1 MRAWARAGGE
11 SGERAGRYHGPAG
24 NPAARS
30 GDRTRGG
37 SSLDSFPVLFWA
49 RSAPRLHPQRW
60 HTGARPHEC
69 LFRLSAGGQCEA
81 VGPGRGVDLSAGG
94 DCMSE
99 SIFETASA
107 DETRALGARIAALLE
122 PGDVVLLHGDLGA
135 GKTTLTQGIGAA
147 LGMPQQAQSP
157 IFSLVVDT
165 PLPDGVIVRHIDL
178 YRLDDPT

>member
-1 MRAWARAGGE
+1 
-11 SGERAGRYHGPAG
+11 
-24 NPAARS
+24 
-30 GDRTRGG
+30 
-37 SSLDSFPVLFWA
+37 
-49 RSAPRLHPQRW
+49 
-60 HTGARPHEC
+60 
-69 LFRLSAGGQCEA
+69 
-81 VGPGRGVDLSAGG
+81 
-94 DCMSE
+94 MSE

-157 IFSLVVDT
+157 TFSLVVDT

-178 YRLDDPT
+178 YRLDDPTELDALGFDDLTSDPEAITLIEWPERAVGFLPEAYLLIEIDTIGPDRRSIRFRPVNRGNRFSDIP